1 MKNPNY
7 KVVVL
12 DCPYD
17 TWSDGITQK
26 LFSSIIDLKLAG
38 YKSYYSDGVL
48 PMDTYDFIATH
59 ILVCEEE
66 EGELRPLTGF
76 KSVTSVRCNRFSLPF
91 TASHILSLSNVPQHA
106 EMLASLMKNCDESGN
121 LLAYDS
127 QWTVLPEIKKSRSI
141 HYTLQEL
148 FIANVVHWHTAPS
161 AHHELVGLGACR
173 VRTDKFFERVG
184 FRRLAKEGKPL
195 PTFGYESPTGT
206 EVALIHLDRFSE
218 FATKLAEKYQPLWD
232 DRITIA
238 A

>member
-1 MKNPNY
+1 MTNPKY

-17 TWSDGITQK
+17 TWSNETTQK
-26 LFSSIIDLKLAG
+26 LFSSIINLKLEG
-38 YKSYYSDGVL
+38 YKSYYPDGVL

-59 ILVCEEE
+59 ILVCQDE

-76 KSVTSVRCNRFSLPF
+76 KSVTSMRCKRFSLPF
-91 TASHILSLSNVPQHA
+91 TASHILSLSNMPQHA
-106 EMLASLMKNCDESGN
+106 ERVASLIKSCDESGN
-121 LLAYDS
+121 MLAYDS
-127 QWTVLPEIKKSRSI
+127 QWTVLPEIKKNRLI

-148 FIANVVHWHTAPS
+148 FIANVVHWHTAAS
-161 AHHELVGLGACR
+161 THHELLGLGACR

-184 FRRLAKEGKPL
+184 FRRLTNEGELL
-195 PTFGYESPTGT
+195 PPFGYESPTGT

-232 DRITIA
+232 DRVTIA